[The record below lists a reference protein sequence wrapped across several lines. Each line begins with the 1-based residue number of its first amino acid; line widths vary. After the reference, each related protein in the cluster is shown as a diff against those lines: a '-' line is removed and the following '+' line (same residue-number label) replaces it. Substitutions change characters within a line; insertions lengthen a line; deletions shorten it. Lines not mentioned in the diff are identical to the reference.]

1 MIMKEIFILLL
12 NLYLVFSVQ
21 AIRESIPM
29 KSLSC
34 YNDYNSQVTC
44 TWMEHSEA
52 HALVGMILYQRDNI
66 IKENKE
72 MLCKHQTENYL
83 HEAPDSYVRWVC
95 RNTTQIFGIGVD
107 NIYSFK
113 PNKMLQAELNV
124 DLFQNV
130 QTLPPH
136 NLSVSLV
143 RSGDFLLTWT
153 AADGSQGLGNALD
166 YEVTYKREWESW
178 EKAAS
183 LLLSNTT
190 HCPLSHKDLVPGS
203 SYVARVR
210 ARPGRDSG
218 FSGQYSEWSTEVLWE
233 TPEGSVGQS
242 GAVQGWACWLRS
254 QTFPV
259 TQLALIFSEGGLQP
273 RNLRCLFNGADRLM
287 CSWEVKKAIITSV
300 LFGLFFRATPIS
312 VEEECSPVHEKALPH
327 VPYVVQSCEIPVSN
341 SSSQSQYH
349 VSVRAKMEEKLIE
362 AYKNIKVLPPANVSV
377 TATGNQEY
385 ELRWTK
391 HTLQYGF
398 IKQRYQVEYWK
409 NNQYEKTRQNLNIS
423 NDEPPFIF
431 TLQMLAAST
440 EYRGKMRAR
449 VNTPLDYE
457 GPWSEWS
464 EEFTWKTE
472 NALPPVLLPVML
484 PALIIIVLIVAY
496 CSYKYFLRKKQMW
509 EEKIPNPSKSLL
521 IQSYLG
527 KVHLGNWPTSSQ
539 LDFNKYNLSEK
550 MEQASFLQVVDR
562 QMKTLAESPEGQAK
576 KTDVSPVA
584 LEPQNSYHALN
595 ESEHAPVVCSSQIAG
610 HSFPV
615 SRRNSADASIPS
627 RTAITCFAFNGPYLY
642 SPVMSSQPDMHQTL
656 EGDPVGLR
664 EKSVSLQYV
673 TLPKEDWPQA
683 PQRQEQPGPGPP
695 QPFLLPDQKEMMQH
709 LNDEKEVSAIP
720 PACGKGTNV
729 RTEEQKSPNA
739 PSCIT
744 SPKQCPLE
752 YITTESLSLP
762 SASDSTHPPR
772 VTAGELPCDT
782 QEPQPAS
789 DHSCHE
795 FSPGKTGVM
804 VPVSGQAPTSS
815 PEFHLDTFGD
825 YLTVPLGL
833 HGHSEPTKISLPVLQ
848 KGNDLPRKQPLSEG
862 NLVVL
867 NPDSTE
873 PVFLC
878 QVGDYCF
885 HSLKSSVKMDI
896 SQEDHQVKKPS
907 EGKTTPG
914 KPVSDD
920 ESITGKE
927 KDVSNMQA
935 IQLFKNLKS
944 DDYFSWQQSLR
955 ITEIC

>member
-1 MIMKEIFILLL
+1 MIMKEVFILLHMG
-12 NLYLVFSVQ
+12 LVFSVH

-34 YNDYNSQVTC
+34 YNNYNSQLTC

-66 IKENKE
+66 IMENKE
-72 MLCKHQTENYL
+72 MLCKRQTKNYL
-83 HEAPDSYVRWVC
+83 HEAADSHVHWVC
-95 RNTTQIFGIGVD
+95 HLTTENFGIGVND
-107 NIYSFK
+107 IYSFK
-113 PNKMLQAELNV
+113 PNKMLQAELNI
-124 DLFQNV
+124 DLLQNV
-130 QTLPPH
+130 QTLPPQ
-136 NLSVSLV
+136 NLTVTLV
-143 RSGDFLLTWT
+143 RSGDFLLTWK
-153 AADGSQGLGNALD
+153 AADGSQGLGNALE

-178 EKAAS
+178 KKASS

-190 HCPLSHKDLVPGS
+190 SCHLHHKTLVPGS

-210 ARPGRDSG
+210 ARPGWASG
-218 FSGQYSEWSTEVLWE
+218 FSGPYSEWSTEVSWE
-233 TPEGSVGQS
+233 TP
-242 GAVQGWACWLRS
+242 
-254 QTFPV
+254 
-259 TQLALIFSEGGLQP
+259 EGGLQP
-273 RNLRCLFNGADRLM
+273 RNLRCLFNGADRLR
-287 CSWEVKKAIITSV
+287 CSWEVKKAITTSV
-300 LFGLFFRATPIS
+300 LFGLFFRATPAS
-312 VEEECSPVHEKALPH
+312 AEEECSPVHEEPLLH
-327 VPYVVQSCEIPVSN
+327 VPYVVQSCEIPVNN
-341 SSSQSQYH
+341 SSSQSQYY
-349 VSVRAKMEEKLIE
+349 VSVRAKTEEKLIE
-362 AYKNIKVLPPANVSV
+362 AYKNIKVRPPTNVSV
-377 TATGNQEY
+377 TVTENQEY
-385 ELRWTK
+385 ELKWIK
-391 HTLQYGF
+391 QTLGYSF

-409 NNQYEKTRQNLNIS
+409 NDQYEKTPQKLNIS

-431 TLQMLAAST
+431 TLQMLAPST

-472 NALPPVLLPVML
+472 NVLPPVLLPVML
-484 PALIIIVLIVAY
+484 PALIIILLIVAY

-521 IQSYLG
+521 IQSYQG
-527 KVHLGNWPTSSQ
+527 KVPLGNWSTSSL

-562 QMKTLAESPEGQAK
+562 QTKTLAASPEGQAK
-576 KTDVSPVA
+576 KADVSPVA
-584 LEPQNSYHALN
+584 LDLQNSYHALN
-595 ESEHAPVVCSSQIAG
+595 EPEHAPVVCSSQIAG
-610 HSFPV
+610 HFFPI
-615 SRRNSADASIPS
+615 SRRNSVGGSIASQ
-627 RTAITCFAFNGPYLY
+627 TAIPCFAFNGPYLY

-656 EGDPVGLR
+656 EADPVGVR

-673 TLPKEDWPQA
+673 TLPKEDCPQA
-683 PQRQEQPGPGPP
+683 PLRQGQPGAGPS
-695 QPFLLPDQKEMMQH
+695 QTFQLPDQKEVMQH
-709 LNDEKEVSAIP
+709 LDDEKEFSLVP
-720 PACGKGTNV
+720 PACGKGKNE
-729 RTEEQKSPNA
+729 RTEEQKSPKA
-739 PSCIT
+739 LSCT
-744 SPKQCPLE
+744 RSPQQCPLE
-752 YITTESLSLP
+752 YITTESLLLP
-762 SASDSTHPPR
+762 SANDSNHLPL
-772 VTAGELPCDT
+772 VTAGESPCDS
-782 QEPQPAS
+782 QEPQPPR

-795 FSPGKTGVM
+795 FSPGKTGVT

-815 PEFHLDTFGD
+815 PELHLDTFGD

-833 HGHSEPTKISLPVLQ
+833 HGHSEPAKISLPVLQ
-848 KGNDLPRKQPLSEG
+848 KGNDLLRKQPLSEG

-873 PVFLC
+873 PIFLC

-896 SQEDHQVKKPS
+896 SQEDHEVKKLS

-920 ESITGKE
+920 EAITGKQKE
-927 KDVSNMQA
+927 ASKMQA

-955 ITEIC
+955 IAEIC

>member
-1 MIMKEIFILLL
+1 MKTLSSELGSNLGAKDSMIMKEIFILLL
-12 NLYLVFSVQ
+12 NLYLVFSDQ

-34 YNDYNSQVTC
+34 YNDYNSQMTC

-66 IKENKE
+66 IMENKE
-72 MLCKHQTENYL
+72 MLCKHQVENDL
-83 HEAPDSYVRWVC
+83 HEAPDSYVHWVC
-95 RNTTQIFGIGVD
+95 RSTTNNFGIGVD
-107 NIYSFK
+107 DIYSFK

-130 QTLPPH
+130 QTLPPQ
-136 NLSVSLV
+136 NLSVSLM
-143 RSGDFLLTWT
+143 RSGDFLLTWK
-153 AADGSQGLGNALD
+153 AADGSQGLGNALE
-166 YEVTYKREWESW
+166 YEVTYKREWEAW

-190 HCPLSHKDLVPGS
+190 CCRLSREDLVPGS

-210 ARPGRDSG
+210 ARPVRASG
-218 FSGQYSEWSTEVLWE
+218 FSGQYSEWSTEVSWE
-233 TPEGSVGQS
+233 IP
-242 GAVQGWACWLRS
+242 
-254 QTFPV
+254 
-259 TQLALIFSEGGLQP
+259 EGGLQP
-273 RNLRCLFNGADRLM
+273 RNLRCLFNGADRLT
-287 CSWEVKKAIITSV
+287 CSWEVKKAIVTSV
-300 LFGLFFRATPIS
+300 LFGLFFRATPAS
-312 VEEECSPVHEKALPH
+312 AEEECSPVHEKTLPH
-327 VPYVVQSCEIPVSN
+327 IPYVVQSCEIPVSN

-349 VSVRAKMEEKLIE
+349 VSVRAKTEEKLIE

-377 TATGNQEY
+377 TVTENQEY
-385 ELRWTK
+385 ELRWIK
-391 HTLQYGF
+391 HTLQYNF
-398 IKQRYQVEYWK
+398 ITQRYQVEYWK
-409 NNQYEKTRQNLNIS
+409 NNQYEKTLQKLNIS

-431 TLQMLAAST
+431 TLQMLASST

-449 VNTPLDYE
+449 VNTPADYE

-472 NALPPVLLPVML
+472 NALPPVVLPVML
-484 PALIIIVLIVAY
+484 PALIITLLMVAY
-496 CSYKYFLRKKQMW
+496 CSYKYFLRKKKMW
-509 EEKIPNPSKSLL
+509 EEKIPNPSKSRL
-521 IQSYLG
+521 IQSYWE

-539 LDFNKYNLSEK
+539 LDFDKYNFSEK
-550 MEQASFLQVVDR
+550 MEQASLLQIVDR
-562 QMKTLAESPEGQAK
+562 QTKILAESSEGQAK
-576 KTDVSPVA
+576 KTDDSPVA
-584 LEPQNSYHALN
+584 LDLQNSYHALN
-595 ESEHAPVVCSSQIAG
+595 EPEHNPAVCSSQIAG

-615 SRRNSADASIPS
+615 SRRNSADASITS
-627 RTAITCFAFNGPYLY
+627 QTAIPCFAFNGPYLY

-656 EGDPVGLR
+656 ALDPVGVR

-673 TLPKEDWPQA
+673 TLPKEVCPQA
-683 PQRQEQPGPGPP
+683 PQGQEQPAAAPP

-709 LNDEKEVSAIP
+709 LDNEKEVSPAP

-729 RTEEQKSPNA
+729 TTEEQKSPQA
-739 PSCIT
+739 LSCIT
-744 SPKQCPLE
+744 SPQRCPLE

-762 SASDSTHPPR
+762 SASDSTHLPL
-772 VTAGELPCDT
+772 VTAGELPCDS
-782 QEPQPAS
+782 QEPQAPS

-815 PEFHLDTFGD
+815 PELHLDTFGD
-825 YLTVPLGL
+825 YLTVPLGP
-833 HGHSEPTKISLPVLQ
+833 HGHSEPSKISLPVLQ

-873 PVFLC
+873 PLFLC

-914 KPVSDD
+914 KPISDD
-920 ESITGKE
+920 ESMTGKE
-927 KDVSNMQA
+927 KDESKMQA